1 MSIQNDIKT
10 SQSDLRTIST
20 LLGDAL
26 SQFAKLFQ
34 NEIDLAKAEL
44 GEKAQQVGG
53 AVGFLA
59 AGAML
64 VIPALV
70 MALFALSAALMA
82 AGWSP
87 PISYLVCA
95 VGAAA
100 VAGTLF
106 AVGMNRLD
114 ARTLAPRETISQ
126 LEKDKA
132 TAKDMVR

>member
-1 MSIQNDIKT
+1 MST
-10 SQSDLRTIST
+10 QSDLGTIST
-20 LLGDAL
+20 LLSDAL

-34 NEIDLAKAEL
+34 NEVDLAKAEL
-44 GEKAQQVGG
+44 AEKVRRIGW

-59 AGAML
+59 AGAVL

-126 LEKDKA
+126 VEKDKA
-132 TAKDMVR
+132 TVKDMVR